1 MTTTSL
7 RRTVVSAVLI
17 VALVAA
23 IVSYLHI
30 QHLAVRS
37 GQSMLAS
44 VLLPFSIDGTVAAAS
59 MVMFGAARRGE
70 KPPRL
75 ARGMLGLSIAA
86 TLAANVA
93 EGMSHGIVGAAVS
106 GWPAVA
112 FAGAVEM
119 FMWDVRR
126 GAATPV
132 RAPVARRARPA
143 APVQAPVAPHPEPVT
158 PDSGPVA
165 ELPPKQSDAI
175 RLAIEQTGSQRK
187 PGMEKSQEV
196 DVIAAWLADRGQ
208 QPERQ
213 RIYDVMRRDQGRNL
227 ALANGKA
234 G

>member
-1 MTTTSL
+1 MTTIAL
-7 RRTVVSAVLI
+7 RRTAASASAVLV

-30 QHLAVRS
+30 QHLALRS

-59 MVMFGAARRGE
+59 MVMLGAARRGE

-75 ARGMLGLSIAA
+75 ARTMLGLSIGA

-93 EGMSHGIVGAAVS
+93 ATGMSHGLTGAAVS

-132 RAPVARRARPA
+132 RAPAARRKPPVARQPDPQPA
-143 APVQAPVAPHPEPVT
+143 AVAPDADPA
-158 PDSGPVA
+158 A
-165 ELPPKQSDAI
+165 ELSESGAI
-175 RLAIEQTGSQRK
+175 RWAIEQTGSQD
-187 PGMEKSQEV
+187 PDEIVG
-196 DVIAAWLADRGQ
+196 WLARHGREVSKRRTYRHLPRRGSEE
-208 QPERQ
+208 QPEPDR
-213 RIYDVMRRDQGRNL
+213 

>member
-1 MTTTSL
+1 MTTTAL
-7 RRTVVSAVLI
+7 RRTVVTAVLI

-30 QHLAVRS
+30 QHLAIRS

-44 VLLPFSIDGTVAAAS
+44 LLLPFSIDGTVAAAS

-75 ARGMLGLSIAA
+75 ARMMLGLSIAA

-126 GAATPV
+126 GAAAPV
-132 RAPVARRARPA
+132 RSPVARRARPS
-143 APVQAPVAPHPEPVT
+143 APVSEPVAPQPAPAVPDPGPAAGLSQSGSIRWAIAETGSQDPREIVEWLARHGYEVPQRRVYRHLPRRDSEHPEP
-158 PDSGPVA
+158 
-165 ELPPKQSDAI
+165 
-175 RLAIEQTGSQRK
+175 
-187 PGMEKSQEV
+187 
-196 DVIAAWLADRGQ
+196 
-208 QPERQ
+208 
-213 RIYDVMRRDQGRNL
+213 GR

-234 G
+234 S